1 MHDLNGK
8 VALVAGGTRG
18 LGRAIAMRLAELGA
32 TVALNYR
39 RDEQS
44 AVRALEEVR
53 AIAPRSILIKAD
65 LESDPEVR
73 AMVARAGA
81 ELGRLDILVA
91 NAAATA
97 FKPMLEVK
105 PHNLLRTFN
114 LSVGGFVAAV
124 QEAVKIMP
132 DGGRVL
138 MISGIDSI
146 RHLPGHGVLG
156 AAKAALESM
165 VRDFAFELGPRG
177 ITVNGLNVGYI
188 DTDSARF
195 YASYLGDKY
204 EDFQRRCAEQSAM
217 KRMPTLQEVANV
229 ACLICLPEASYLT
242 AQTIVVDGGL
252 TLHFSGAP

>member
-1 MHDLNGK
+1 MHDLSGK
-8 VALVAGGTRG
+8 VALVTGGTRG
-18 LGRAIAMRLAELGA
+18 LGRAIATRLAELGA
-32 TVALNYR
+32 IVALNYR

-44 AVRALEEVR
+44 AARTLEEVR

-65 LESDPEVR
+65 LESDQEVR
-73 AMVARAGA
+73 AMVSRAGA
-81 ELGRLDILVA
+81 EFGRLDILVA

-97 FKPMLEVK
+97 FRPMLEVK

-124 QEAVKIMP
+124 QEAVKLMP

-195 YASYLGDKY
+195 YADYLGDSY
-204 EDFQRRCAEQSAM
+204 EDFQRRCAERSAM
-217 KRMPTLQEVANV
+217 KRMPTLREIANV
-229 ACLICLPEASYLT
+229 ASLICLPEASYLT